1 MMQHADRDDRVERS
15 TDRAEIH
22 EIGLRVFDVR
32 EAKLARLP
40 FCVAEARQTQIDSE
54 DARVWK
60 LLGRADR
67 FAAGAASGNQEIDR
81 ASFGEWMRRREREP
95 LAQVIAERGRSA
107 GGRQSHPA
115 WIRALLVLPPD
126 CT

>member
-22 EIGLRVFDVR
+22 EIGLRVFHVR

-40 FCVAEARQTQIDSE
+40 FCVAEARQTQVYSK
-54 DARVWK
+54 DARVGE

-67 FAAGAASGNQEIDR
+67 FAAGATSGNQEIDR
-81 ASFGEWMRRREREP
+81 ASFGERMRRRKREA

-107 GGRQSHPA
+107 GGRQSQPA
-115 WIRALLVLPPD
+115 WIRTLLVLLPD